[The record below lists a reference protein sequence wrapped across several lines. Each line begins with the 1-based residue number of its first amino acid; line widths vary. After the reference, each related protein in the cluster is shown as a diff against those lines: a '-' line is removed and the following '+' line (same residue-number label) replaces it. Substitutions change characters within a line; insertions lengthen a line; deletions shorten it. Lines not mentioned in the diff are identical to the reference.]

1 MPLTSPAAL
10 RSPSVVHRLVMRQ
23 LRSAFVAILLAPSFA
38 HALHA
43 QAPNATERFRDPA
56 NITGDP
62 TGLRMIPPIGIR
74 MPYPA
79 GEHAADHTA
88 FPVVAFVVDT
98 AGVIEPS
105 TISFLDD
112 SKPAFREAL
121 CDYLPQLRFEPL
133 VVAGQKMRVLVVESY
148 GFNSLTSPDVGGKV
162 RARLLAHQLQET
174 FATQP
179 VENVIPELERRP
191 HCDER
196 RGK

>member
-1 MPLTSPAAL
+1 
-10 RSPSVVHRLVMRQ
+10 MRQ
-23 LRSAFVAILLAPSFA
+23 RRSTFVGTLVALSFA

-43 QAPNATERFRDPA
+43 QAPNAPARFRDPA

-62 TGLRMIPPIGIR
+62 TGLRMIPPIGLR

-98 AGVIEPS
+98 AGVIEPA

-112 SKPAFREAL
+112 TKPAFRDAL
-121 CDYLPQLRFEPL
+121 CEYLPQLRFEPL

-148 GFNSLTSPDVGGKV
+148 GFNSLTSPDVGGRV
-162 RARLLAHQLQET
+162 RARVLARQLQET

-179 VENVIPELERRP
+179 VENVIPDLERRP
-191 HCDER
+191 HCDDR
-196 RGK
+196 KGK